1 MPLKVAATL
10 GNGVVEDDI
19 ELLCLGT
26 SKTELSEVVVFVDGV
41 DCTMGRLFVVEDR
54 VEETAGILSKK
65 NCECWRLVN
74 VRDDNVHEEGA
85 WLGSE
90 RDEVANGRDKKREE
104 SQFKYAEYQGSH
116 G

>member
-10 GNGVVEDDI
+10 GNGVDEDDI

-26 SKTELSEVVVFVDGV
+26 FKTELSEVVVFVDGV
-41 DCTMGRLFVVEDR
+41 DCTIGRLFVVEDR
-54 VEETAGILSKK
+54 VEETTGILSKK

-74 VRDDNVHEEGA
+74 VRNDNVHEGA

-104 SQFKYAEYQGSH
+104 SQFKYAEDQGSH